1 MNPLDPNRSVCR
13 WPSPHT
19 RDWLAS
25 FLERA
30 KADKNVVAVIVI
42 GSAIRPEVASDDLD
56 VLVLCRDVARLREKA
71 PIEIDLRKAG
81 LDCVDE
87 KIRAGNDLL
96 IWAVR
101 FGRPLLDRD
110 GAWAGITRRW
120 TNRLPVPDPT
130 VALDRAE
137 AARRRMEKMRAIGD
151 DEAFAELEVSY
162 QTHRARA
169 SLAMAGVQPASRP
182 ELSGQLRGLGE
193 IELAVDLEQALSRR
207 MHGAT
212 AQRPS
217 ADRWRPARTLR
228 PDDDGD
234 QPNGAGPNRGS
245 VPPR

>member
-1 MNPLDPNRSVCR
+1 MNLLDPDRSVCR

-30 KADKNVVAVIVI
+30 EADKNVVAVIVI

-56 VLVLCRDVARLREKA
+56 VMVLCRDVARLREKA
-71 PIEIDLRKAG
+71 PIEIDLRKAD
-81 LDCVDE
+81 LDGVEE
-87 KIRAGNDLL
+87 KIRAGHDLL

-110 GAWAGITRRW
+110 GAWGSITRRW
-120 TNRLPVPDPT
+120 TNRLPVPDPA
-130 VALDRAE
+130 VALERAE
-137 AARRRMEKMRAIGD
+137 AARRRMEKMRVIGD

-182 ELSGQLRGLGE
+182 ELSGQLRGVGK
-193 IELAVDLEQALSRR
+193 IELAVDLERALSRR

-212 AQRPS
+212 ALRRS
-217 ADRWRPARTLR
+217 ANRRRPARPLR
-228 PDDDGD
+228 PADDGD
-234 QPNGAGPNRGS
+234 QSDRDTRT
-245 VPPR
+245 PP

>member
-13 WPSPHT
+13 WPSPDT

-30 KADKNVVAVIVI
+30 EADRNVVAVIVI

-56 VLVLCRDVARLREKA
+56 VLVLCRDMARLREKA
-71 PIEIDLRKAG
+71 PIEIDLRKAD
-81 LDCVDE
+81 LDCVEE
-87 KIRAGNDLL
+87 KIRAGHDLL

-101 FGRPLLDRD
+101 FGCPLLDRD
-110 GAWAGITRRW
+110 GTWAGITRRW
-120 TNRLPVPDPT
+120 TNKLPVPDPT

-137 AARRRMEKMRAIGD
+137 AARIRMEKMRAIGD

-182 ELSGQLRGLGE
+182 ELPGQLRGLGE
-193 IELAVDLEQALSRR
+193 IELAVDLERALSRR

-212 AQRPS
+212 A
-217 ADRWRPARTLR
+217 
-228 PDDDGD
+228 
-234 QPNGAGPNRGS
+234 
-245 VPPR
+245 

>member
-1 MNPLDPNRSVCR
+1 VNLLDPDRSVCR

-30 KADKNVVAVIVI
+30 KVDKNVVAVIVI
-42 GSAIRPEVASDDLD
+42 GSAIRPNVASDDLD
-56 VLVLCRDVARLREKA
+56 VMVLCRDVAQLREKA
-71 PIEIDLRKAG
+71 PIDIDLRKAD
-81 LDCVDE
+81 LDCAED
-87 KIRAGNDLL
+87 KIRAGHDLL

-101 FGRPLLDRD
+101 FGLPLLDKD

-130 VALDRAE
+130 VALERAE

-162 QTHRARA
+162 HTHRARA

-182 ELSGQLRGLGE
+182 ELSGQLRGLGKM
-193 IELAVDLEQALSRR
+193 ELAAALERALSKR
-207 MHGAT
+207 MH
-212 AQRPS
+212 
-217 ADRWRPARTLR
+217 
-228 PDDDGD
+228 
-234 QPNGAGPNRGS
+234 
-245 VPPR
+245 